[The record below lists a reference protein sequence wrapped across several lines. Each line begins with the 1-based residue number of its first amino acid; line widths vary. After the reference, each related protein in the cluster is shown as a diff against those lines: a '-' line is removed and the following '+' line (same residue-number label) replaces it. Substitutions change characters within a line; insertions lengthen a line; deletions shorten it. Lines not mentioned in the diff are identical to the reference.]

1 MKLKPSQLWI
11 NNMNKNYDVIIVGGG
26 SMGCATAYYLLK
38 FDSNLKVAILEK
50 DPSYEFASTPLS
62 DGNMRIQFNIKE
74 NIQISQYGMEVMK
87 RFADEFEVDGVK
99 PDAAFRQQGNL
110 FVLDEN
116 SKDESYEGYLLQTS
130 LGCDV
135 EWLTPE
141 GVGKHYPLYNL
152 KDCVAGTFGANDG
165 TMSPMGVLNG
175 YKKKVIQL
183 GAEYIHAEVME
194 VLKDGNQVSGVKLS
208 NGDVLQSKVVMN
220 AAGGWANTVAQ
231 RAGTTVPVAPTKRQ
245 VTIIE
250 TNVRVE
256 KVLPCLFLPSG
267 LYVIHEGENL
277 FMIGKCF
284 ADDYVGTDDF
294 VWERHVFE
302 EKLWPELVEYIP
314 AFDRL
319 KISRGWAGLYEVN
332 TLDSNGILGESV
344 DVKGFYLANG
354 FSGHGFQQC
363 HAVGRYIAEL
373 MLNKTPTLD
382 LSIFSPKRILE
393 NAPVFE
399 SRRKI
404 I

>member
-1 MKLKPSQLWI
+1 MQ
-11 NNMNKNYDVIIVGGG
+11 KNYDVIIVGGG
-26 SMGCATAYYLLK
+26 VMGCATAYYLLK
-38 FDSNLKVAILEK
+38 FDSKLKVGIIEK
-50 DPSYEFASTPLS
+50 DPSYEFASTLLS

-74 NIQISQYGMEVMK
+74 NIQMSQYGLEVMQ

-99 PDAAFRQQGNL
+99 PDVAFRQQGNL

-116 SKDESYEGYLLQTS
+116 STEEAYEGYLLQKS

-141 GVGKHYPLYNL
+141 EVGKYYPLYNL
-152 KDCVAGTFGANDG
+152 KDCVAGTFGAKDG

-175 YKKKVIQL
+175 YKKKVIQF
-183 GAEYIHAEVME
+183 GAEYIHAEVSQ
-194 VLKDGNQVSGVKLS
+194 VLREGNQVSGVKLS
-208 NGDVLQSKVVMN
+208 NGEILSSNIVMN
-220 AAGGWANTVAQ
+220 AAGAWAKDVAES
-231 RAGTTVPVAPTKRQ
+231 AGASIPVEPTKRQ
-245 VTIIE
+245 VTIVE
-250 TNVRVE
+250 SNVHPE
-256 KVLPCLFLPSG
+256 KVLPALFLPSG
-267 LYVIHEGENL
+267 LYVIHEGEGM

-294 VWERHVFE
+294 VWERSVFE
-302 EKLWPELVEYIP
+302 EKLWQELVEYVP

-319 KISRGWAGLYEVN
+319 KILRGWAGLYEVN
-332 TLDSNGILGESV
+332 RLDSNAILGEWYEL
-344 DVKGFYLANG
+344 KGFYLANG

-363 HAVGRYIAEL
+363 HAVGRYMAEL

-382 LSIFSPKRILE
+382 LSIFSPNRIAE
-393 NAPVFE
+393 NTPVFE